1 MAIDPDASQWSWDP
15 SLYAGSAAYYAVG
28 RVPYP
33 AELAKALA
41 AAVPLDGTGTLLDV
55 GCGPGSLTLLLA
67 PYVGSA
73 VGVDADADMLT
84 EANRLAAALDI
95 VNVSW
100 RQLRAEDLP
109 GDLPTPMR
117 LITLAQS
124 FHWMDRPRVAAVLRA
139 MLDSGGAV
147 VHVSATTHWGVA
159 GPDSGWS
166 SPPNTQDKPIHSSE
180 RTGNAPP
187 WRAIEDLVAAYL
199 GPGRRAGQGT
209 RSGGVDGEDAIYRA
223 AGFTGPQRIA
233 IPGWTVERTTA
244 QIAAAV
250 YSLSWAAPHLFG
262 ARFAEFDGHLRRLL
276 DQASSDGGFV
286 EQMRPIALDIWR

>member
-1 MAIDPDASQWSWDP
+1 MAIDDDAARWSWDP

-33 AELAKALA
+33 AGLVEALA

-67 PYVGSA
+67 PHVGSA
-73 VGVDADADMLT
+73 IGVDADPDMLT
-84 EANRLAAALDI
+84 EADRLAAERGI
-95 VNVSW
+95 GNVSW
-100 RQLRAEDLP
+100 RQLRAEELPADLT
-109 GDLPTPMR
+109 TPMR

-124 FHWMDRPRVAAVLRA
+124 FHWMDRPLVAAVLRG
-139 MLDSGGAV
+139 MLDSGGTL
-147 VHVSATTHWGVA
+147 VHVSATTHWGTAAA
-159 GPDSGWS
+159 GSGWS
-166 SPPNTQDKPIHSSE
+166 SPASTRDNSAQSPE
-180 RTGNAPP
+180 LTGNAPP
-187 WRAIEDLVAAYL
+187 WRAVEGLVTAYL
-199 GPGRRAGQGT
+199 GPGRRAGQGVC
-209 RSGGVDGEDAIYRA
+209 SVGPHGEDAIYRA
-223 AGFTGPQRIA
+223 AGFTGPERIE

-262 ARFAEFDGHLRRLL
+262 ARLAEFDDELRRLL
-276 DQASSDGGFV
+276 DRASSDGRFI